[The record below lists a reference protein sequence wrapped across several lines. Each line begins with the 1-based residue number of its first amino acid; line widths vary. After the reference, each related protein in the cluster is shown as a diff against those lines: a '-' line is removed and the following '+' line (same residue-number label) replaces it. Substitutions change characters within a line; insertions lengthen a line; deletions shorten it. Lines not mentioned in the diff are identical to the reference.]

1 MLLTNTMASNF
12 SNYQGY
18 LLAMTR
24 NVLFTLIAIQH
35 VGNLDRRSSFQHLPS
50 RVTMS
55 GIGQVSGQG
64 QTPRRQ
70 RLGTF
75 LYLLFVITVWWK
87 ELFALNMLTLNL
99 VKFKSFFQRFPHC
112 EEDSSV
118 VPVNP
123 PCWFLW
129 LRSNPPRPQNVT
141 GSEDRASEPKMEW
154 RMRALT

>member
-1 MLLTNTMASNF
+1 MASNF